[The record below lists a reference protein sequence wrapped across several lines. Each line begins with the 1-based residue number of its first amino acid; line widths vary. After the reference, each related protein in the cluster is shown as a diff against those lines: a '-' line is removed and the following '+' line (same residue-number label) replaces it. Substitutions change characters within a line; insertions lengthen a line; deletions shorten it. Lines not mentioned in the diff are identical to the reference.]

1 MGEITMN
8 SHEVVAGISRITW
21 IQAKPVPYCVTEGGP
36 FNFCLFPV
44 VLSLIRYYYHLL
56 G

>member
-21 IQAKPVPYCVTEGGP
+21 IQAKPVPYYVLQREGSTSASYG
-36 FNFCLFPV
+36 F
-44 VLSLIRYYYHLL
+44 YL
-56 G
+56 GRGVGSM